1 MVASKS
7 QPNKMDSEPIIDM
20 GPVYQEK
27 KLKIIIYISFF
38 LSFLVTI
45 ISLSF
50 FYWVIEFYI
59 PNQLNSK
66 SSNLEKV
73 IDQIQ
78 NNSKLLGKDIAKIR
92 QQSIDLSNKLANVDI
107 QNNNNTTK
115 IDLDNI
121 NKVIFSLENQ
131 IKLISDKITKIEENK
146 KLSKGNVTSNLI
158 VKNNKSYQSYQSN
171 LKSNNKL
178 KTKEK
183 LLIVELKS
191 IIGNLLKRKDL
202 GLVLNK
208 KDILDETNYLDQIK
222 QFLAGSFKLR
232 QFTEE
237 MSPRSLI
244 TKAEKEMDNGNIQ
257 EAINLLRQLPK
268 SWKSSINEF
277 ILRADQILNKKIL
290 GE

>member
-7 QPNKMDSEPIIDM
+7 QPNKMDSKPIIDM

-27 KLKIIIYISFF
+27 KLKIIIYISLF
-38 LSFLVTI
+38 LSFLVMI
-45 ISLSF
+45 ISISF

-73 IDQIQ
+73 IDEIQ

-92 QQSIDLSNKLANVDI
+92 QNSIDLSNKLANVDI

-115 IDLDNI
+115 IDLDKI

-131 IKLISDKITKIEENK
+131 IELISDKITKIEENK
-146 KLSKGNVTSNLI
+146 KLSKGNVTSNII
-158 VKNNKSYQSYQSN
+158 VKNNKSYQSS

-222 QFLAGSFKLR
+222 QYLAGSFKLR

-268 SWKSSINEF
+268 SWKISINEF

>member
-27 KLKIIIYISFF
+27 KLKIIIYISLF
-38 LSFLVTI
+38 LSFLVMI

-50 FYWVIEFYI
+50 FYWVIKFYI

-92 QQSIDLSNKLANVDI
+92 QKSIDLSNKLANVDI

-158 VKNNKSYQSYQSN
+158 VKNDKSYQSN
-171 LKSNNKL
+171 LKSNDKL

-202 GLVLNK
+202 GLVLNN
-208 KDILDETNYLDQIK
+208 KDILDDTNYLDQIK
-222 QFLAGSFKLR
+222 QYLAGSFKLR

>member
-27 KLKIIIYISFF
+27 KLKIIIYISLF
-38 LSFLVTI
+38 LSFLVMI
-45 ISLSF
+45 ISISF

-73 IDQIQ
+73 IDEIQ

-92 QQSIDLSNKLANVDI
+92 QNSIDLSNKLANLDI

-115 IDLDNI
+115 IDLDKI

-131 IKLISDKITKIEENK
+131 IELISDKITKIEENK
-146 KLSKGNVTSNLI
+146 KLSKGNVTSNII
-158 VKNNKSYQSYQSN
+158 VKNNKSYQSS

-202 GLVLNK
+202 GLVLNQ
-208 KDILDETNYLDQIK
+208 KDILDEKNYLDQIK
-222 QFLAGSFKLR
+222 QYLAGSFKLR

-277 ILRADQILNKKIL
+277 ILRADQILNKTIL

>member
-27 KLKIIIYISFF
+27 KLKIIIYISLF

-92 QQSIDLSNKLANVDI
+92 QKSIDLSNKLANVDI

-121 NKVIFSLENQ
+121 KKVIFSLENQ
-131 IKLISDKITKIEENK
+131 IELISDKITKIEENK

-158 VKNNKSYQSYQSN
+158 VKNNKSYQSN

-222 QFLAGSFKLR
+222 QYLAGSFKLR

>member
-7 QPNKMDSEPIIDM
+7 QPNKMDSKPIIDM

-27 KLKIIIYISFF
+27 KLKIIIYISLF
-38 LSFLVTI
+38 LSFLVMI

-73 IDQIQ
+73 IDEIQ

-92 QQSIDLSNKLANVDI
+92 QKSIDLSNKLANVDI

-115 IDLDNI
+115 IDLDKI
-121 NKVIFSLENQ
+121 NKVIFSLENR

-146 KLSKGNVTSNLI
+146 KLSKGNVTSNII
-158 VKNNKSYQSYQSN
+158 VKNNKSYQSS

-222 QFLAGSFKLR
+222 QYLAGSFKLR

-277 ILRADQILNKKIL
+277 ILRADQILNKTIL

>member
-7 QPNKMDSEPIIDM
+7 QPNKMDSKPIIDM

-27 KLKIIIYISFF
+27 KLKIIIYISLF
-38 LSFLVTI
+38 LSFLVMI
-45 ISLSF
+45 ISISF

-73 IDQIQ
+73 IDEIQ
-78 NNSKLLGKDIAKIR
+78 NNSKLLGKYIAKIR
-92 QQSIDLSNKLANVDI
+92 QKSLDLSNKLANVDI
-107 QNNNNTTK
+107 QNNNSTTK
-115 IDLDNI
+115 IDLDKI

-131 IKLISDKITKIEENK
+131 IELISDKITKIEENK
-146 KLSKGNVTSNLI
+146 KLSKGNVTSNII
-158 VKNNKSYQSYQSN
+158 VKNNKSYQSS

-222 QFLAGSFKLR
+222 QYLAGSFKLR

-277 ILRADQILNKKIL
+277 ILRADQILNKTIL

>member
-27 KLKIIIYISFF
+27 KLKIIIYISLF
-38 LSFLVTI
+38 LSFLVMI

-50 FYWVIEFYI
+50 FYWVIKFYI

-92 QQSIDLSNKLANVDI
+92 QKSIDLSNKLANVDI

-131 IKLISDKITKIEENK
+131 IELISNKITKIEENK

-158 VKNNKSYQSYQSN
+158 VKNNKSYQSN

-178 KTKEK
+178 ETKEK

-202 GLVLNK
+202 GLVLNN
-208 KDILDETNYLDQIK
+208 KDILDDTNYLDQIK
-222 QFLAGSFKLR
+222 QYLAGSFKLR

>member
-27 KLKIIIYISFF
+27 KLKIIIYISLF

-92 QQSIDLSNKLANVDI
+92 QKSIDLSNKLANVDI

-121 NKVIFSLENQ
+121 KKVIFSLENQ
-131 IKLISDKITKIEENK
+131 IELISNKITKIEENK

-158 VKNNKSYQSYQSN
+158 VKNNKSYQSN

-222 QFLAGSFKLR
+222 QYLAGSFKLR

>member
-27 KLKIIIYISFF
+27 KLKIIIYISLF
-38 LSFLVTI
+38 LSFLVMI

-92 QQSIDLSNKLANVDI
+92 QNSIDLSNKLANVDI

-121 NKVIFSLENQ
+121 KKVIFSLENQ
-131 IKLISDKITKIEENK
+131 IELISDKITKIEENK

-158 VKNNKSYQSYQSN
+158 VKNNKLYQSN

-178 KTKEK
+178 ETKEK

-202 GLVLNK
+202 GLVLNN
-208 KDILDETNYLDQIK
+208 KDILDDTNYLDQIK
-222 QFLAGSFKLR
+222 QYLAGSFKLR

>member
-27 KLKIIIYISFF
+27 KLKIIIYISLF

-92 QQSIDLSNKLANVDI
+92 QKSIDLSNKLANVDI

-121 NKVIFSLENQ
+121 NKVILSLENQ
-131 IKLISDKITKIEENK
+131 IELISDKITKIEENK

-158 VKNNKSYQSYQSN
+158 VKNNKSYQSN

-222 QFLAGSFKLR
+222 QYLAGSFKLR

>member
-27 KLKIIIYISFF
+27 KLKIIIYISLF

-92 QQSIDLSNKLANVDI
+92 QKSIDLSNKLANVDI

-121 NKVIFSLENQ
+121 KKVIFSLENQ
-131 IKLISDKITKIEENK
+131 IELISNKITKIEENK

-158 VKNNKSYQSYQSN
+158 VKNNKSYQSN

-178 KTKEK
+178 ETKEK

-222 QFLAGSFKLR
+222 QYLAGSFKLR

-257 EAINLLRQLPK
+257 EAINLLRQLPE

>member
-27 KLKIIIYISFF
+27 KIKIIIYISLF
-38 LSFLVTI
+38 LSFLVAI

-92 QQSIDLSNKLANVDI
+92 QKSIDLSNKLANVDI

-121 NKVIFSLENQ
+121 KKVIFSLENQ
-131 IKLISDKITKIEENK
+131 IELISDKITKIEENK

-158 VKNNKSYQSYQSN
+158 VKNNKSYQSN

-178 KTKEK
+178 ETKEK

-222 QFLAGSFKLR
+222 QYLAGSFKLR

>member
-27 KLKIIIYISFF
+27 KLKIIIYISLF
-38 LSFLVTI
+38 LSFLVMI
-45 ISLSF
+45 ISISF

-73 IDQIQ
+73 IDEIQ

-92 QQSIDLSNKLANVDI
+92 QNSIDLSNKLANLDI

-115 IDLDNI
+115 IDLDKI

-131 IKLISDKITKIEENK
+131 IELISDKITKIEENK
-146 KLSKGNVTSNLI
+146 KLSKGNVTSNII
-158 VKNNKSYQSYQSN
+158 VKNNKSYQSS

-208 KDILDETNYLDQIK
+208 KDILDEKNYLDQIK
-222 QFLAGSFKLR
+222 QYLAGSFKLR
-232 QFTEE
+232 QFAEK

-277 ILRADQILNKKIL
+277 ILRADQILNKTIL

>member
-7 QPNKMDSEPIIDM
+7 QPNKMDSKPIIDM

-27 KLKIIIYISFF
+27 KLKIIIYISLF
-38 LSFLVTI
+38 LSFLVMI
-45 ISLSF
+45 ISISF

-66 SSNLEKV
+66 NSNLEKV
-73 IDQIQ
+73 IDEIQ

-92 QQSIDLSNKLANVDI
+92 QNSIDLSNKLANLDI

-115 IDLDNI
+115 IDLDKI

-131 IKLISDKITKIEENK
+131 IELISDKITKIEENK
-146 KLSKGNVTSNLI
+146 KLSKGNVTSNII
-158 VKNNKSYQSYQSN
+158 VKNNKSYQSS

-222 QFLAGSFKLR
+222 QYLAGSFKLR

-277 ILRADQILNKKIL
+277 ILRADQILNKTIL

>member
-7 QPNKMDSEPIIDM
+7 QPNKMDSKPIIDM

-27 KLKIIIYISFF
+27 KLKIIIYISLF
-38 LSFLVTI
+38 LSFLVMI
-45 ISLSF
+45 ISISF

-73 IDQIQ
+73 IDEIQ

-92 QQSIDLSNKLANVDI
+92 QNSIDLSNKLANLDI

-115 IDLDNI
+115 IDLDKI

-131 IKLISDKITKIEENK
+131 IELISDKITKIEENK
-146 KLSKGNVTSNLI
+146 KLSKGNVTSNII
-158 VKNNKSYQSYQSN
+158 VKNNKTYQSS

-222 QFLAGSFKLR
+222 QYLAGSFKLR

-277 ILRADQILNKKIL
+277 ILRADQILNKTIL

>member
-7 QPNKMDSEPIIDM
+7 QPNKMDSKPIIDM

-27 KLKIIIYISFF
+27 KLKIIIYISLF
-38 LSFLVTI
+38 LSFLVMI
-45 ISLSF
+45 ISISF

-73 IDQIQ
+73 IDEIQ

-92 QQSIDLSNKLANVDI
+92 QNSIDLSNKLANVDI

-115 IDLDNI
+115 IDLDKI

-131 IKLISDKITKIEENK
+131 IELISDKITKIEENK
-146 KLSKGNVTSNLI
+146 KLSKGNVTSNII
-158 VKNNKSYQSYQSN
+158 VKNNKSYQSS

-222 QFLAGSFKLR
+222 QYLAGSFKLR

-277 ILRADQILNKKIL
+277 ILRADQILNKTIL

>member
-27 KLKIIIYISFF
+27 KLKIIIYISLF
-38 LSFLVTI
+38 LSFLVMI

-92 QQSIDLSNKLANVDI
+92 QNSIDLSNKLANVDI

-158 VKNNKSYQSYQSN
+158 VKNNKSYQSN

-178 KTKEK
+178 ETKEK

-202 GLVLNK
+202 GLVLNN
-208 KDILDETNYLDQIK
+208 KDILDDTNYLDQIK
-222 QFLAGSFKLR
+222 QYLAGSFKLR

>member
-27 KLKIIIYISFF
+27 KLKIIIYISLF
-38 LSFLVTI
+38 LSSLVTI

-50 FYWVIEFYI
+50 FYWAIEFYI

-92 QQSIDLSNKLANVDI
+92 QKSIDLSNKLANVDI

-121 NKVIFSLENQ
+121 KKVIFSLENQ
-131 IKLISDKITKIEENK
+131 IELISDKITKIEENK

-158 VKNNKSYQSYQSN
+158 VKNNKSYQSN

-178 KTKEK
+178 ETKEK

-222 QFLAGSFKLR
+222 QYLAGSFKLR

>member
-27 KLKIIIYISFF
+27 KLKIIIYISLF
-38 LSFLVTI
+38 LSFLVMI

-50 FYWVIEFYI
+50 FYWAIEFYI

-73 IDQIQ
+73 IDEIQ

-92 QQSIDLSNKLANVDI
+92 QNSIDLSNKLANVDI

-115 IDLDNI
+115 IDLDKI
-121 NKVIFSLENQ
+121 NKVIFSLENK
-131 IKLISDKITKIEENK
+131 IELISDKITKIEENK
-146 KLSKGNVTSNLI
+146 KLSKGNVTSNII
-158 VKNNKSYQSYQSN
+158 VKNNKSYQSS

-178 KTKEK
+178 ETKEK

-222 QFLAGSFKLR
+222 QYLAGSFKLR

-237 MSPRSLI
+237 ISPRSLI
-244 TKAEKEMDNGNIQ
+244 TKAEKETDNGNIQ

-277 ILRADQILNKKIL
+277 ILRANEILNKKTL
-290 GE
+290 GK

>member
-27 KLKIIIYISFF
+27 KLKIIIYISLF

-121 NKVIFSLENQ
+121 KKVIFSLENQ
-131 IKLISDKITKIEENK
+131 IELISDKITKIEENK

-158 VKNNKSYQSYQSN
+158 VKNNKSYQSN

-202 GLVLNK
+202 GLVLNN
-208 KDILDETNYLDQIK
+208 KDILDDTNYLDQIK
-222 QFLAGSFKLR
+222 QYLAGSFKLR

>member
-27 KLKIIIYISFF
+27 KLKIIIYISLF
-38 LSFLVTI
+38 LSFLVMI

-92 QQSIDLSNKLANVDI
+92 QKSIDLSNKLANVDI

-121 NKVIFSLENQ
+121 KKVSFPW
-131 IKLISDKITKIEENK
+131 KIR
-146 KLSKGNVTSNLI
+146 SN
-158 VKNNKSYQSYQSN
+158 
-171 LKSNNKL
+171 
-178 KTKEK
+178 
-183 LLIVELKS
+183 
-191 IIGNLLKRKDL
+191 
-202 GLVLNK
+202 
-208 KDILDETNYLDQIK
+208 
-222 QFLAGSFKLR
+222 
-232 QFTEE
+232 
-237 MSPRSLI
+237 
-244 TKAEKEMDNGNIQ
+244 
-257 EAINLLRQLPK
+257 
-268 SWKSSINEF
+268 
-277 ILRADQILNKKIL
+277 
-290 GE
+290 

>member
-27 KLKIIIYISFF
+27 KLKIIIYISLF
-38 LSFLVTI
+38 LSFLVMI

-92 QQSIDLSNKLANVDI
+92 QNSIDLSNKLANVDI

-121 NKVIFSLENQ
+121 KKVIFSLENQ
-131 IKLISDKITKIEENK
+131 IELISDKITKIEENK

-158 VKNNKSYQSYQSN
+158 VKNNKSYQSN
-171 LKSNNKL
+171 LKSNDKQ

-222 QFLAGSFKLR
+222 QYLAGSFKLR

>member
-27 KLKIIIYISFF
+27 KLKIIIYISLF

-92 QQSIDLSNKLANVDI
+92 QKSIDLSNKLANVDI

-131 IKLISDKITKIEENK
+131 IELISNKITKIEENK
-146 KLSKGNVTSNLI
+146 KLSKGKVTSNLI
-158 VKNNKSYQSYQSN
+158 VKNNKSYQSN

-222 QFLAGSFKLR
+222 QYLAGSFKLR

>member
-7 QPNKMDSEPIIDM
+7 QPNKMDSKPIIDM

-27 KLKIIIYISFF
+27 KLKIIIYISLF
-38 LSFLVTI
+38 LSFLVMI
-45 ISLSF
+45 ISISF
-50 FYWVIEFYI
+50 FYWVIQFYI

-73 IDQIQ
+73 IDEIQ

-92 QQSIDLSNKLANVDI
+92 HNSIDLSNKLANVDI

-115 IDLDNI
+115 IDLDKI

-131 IKLISDKITKIEENK
+131 IELISDKITKIEENK
-146 KLSKGNVTSNLI
+146 KLSKGNVTSNII
-158 VKNNKSYQSYQSN
+158 VKNNKSYQSS

-222 QFLAGSFKLR
+222 QYLAGSFKLR

-277 ILRADQILNKKIL
+277 ILRADQILNKTIL

>member
-27 KLKIIIYISFF
+27 KLKIIIYISLF

-92 QQSIDLSNKLANVDI
+92 QNSIDLSNKLANVDI

-121 NKVIFSLENQ
+121 KKVIFSLENQ
-131 IKLISDKITKIEENK
+131 IELISDKITKIEENK

-158 VKNNKSYQSYQSN
+158 VKNNKLYQSN

-178 KTKEK
+178 ETKEK

-202 GLVLNK
+202 GLVLNN
-208 KDILDETNYLDQIK
+208 KDILDDTNYLDHIK
-222 QFLAGSFKLR
+222 QYLAGSFKLR

>member
-7 QPNKMDSEPIIDM
+7 QPNKMDSKPIIDM

-27 KLKIIIYISFF
+27 KLKIIIYISLF
-38 LSFLVTI
+38 LSFLVMI
-45 ISLSF
+45 ISISF

-73 IDQIQ
+73 IDEIQ

-92 QQSIDLSNKLANVDI
+92 QNSVDLSNKLANLDI

-115 IDLDNI
+115 IDLDKI

-131 IKLISDKITKIEENK
+131 IELISDKITKIEENK
-146 KLSKGNVTSNLI
+146 KLSKGNVTSNII
-158 VKNNKSYQSYQSN
+158 VKNNKSYQSS

-222 QFLAGSFKLR
+222 QYLAGSFKLR

-277 ILRADQILNKKIL
+277 ILRADQILNKTIL

>member
-27 KLKIIIYISFF
+27 KLKIIIYISLF
-38 LSFLVTI
+38 LSFLVMI
-45 ISLSF
+45 ISISF

-73 IDQIQ
+73 IDEIQ

-92 QQSIDLSNKLANVDI
+92 QNSIDLSNKLANLDI

-115 IDLDNI
+115 IDLDKI

-131 IKLISDKITKIEENK
+131 IELISDKITKIEENK
-146 KLSKGNVTSNLI
+146 KLSKGNVTSNII
-158 VKNNKSYQSYQSN
+158 VKNNKSYQSS

-222 QFLAGSFKLR
+222 QYLAGSFKLR

>member
-7 QPNKMDSEPIIDM
+7 QPNKMDSKPIIDM

-27 KLKIIIYISFF
+27 KLKIIIYISLF
-38 LSFLVTI
+38 LSFLVMI
-45 ISLSF
+45 ISISF

-73 IDQIQ
+73 IDEIQ

-92 QQSIDLSNKLANVDI
+92 QNSIDLSNKLANLDI

-115 IDLDNI
+115 IDLDKI

-131 IKLISDKITKIEENK
+131 IELISDKITKIEENK
-146 KLSKGNVTSNLI
+146 KLFKGNVTSNII
-158 VKNNKSYQSYQSN
+158 VKNKKSYQSS

-178 KTKEK
+178 ETKEK

-222 QFLAGSFKLR
+222 QYLAGSFKLR

-277 ILRADQILNKKIL
+277 ILRADQILNKTIL

>member
-7 QPNKMDSEPIIDM
+7 QPNKMDSKPIIDM

-27 KLKIIIYISFF
+27 KLKIIIYISLF
-38 LSFLVTI
+38 LSFLVMI
-45 ISLSF
+45 ISISF
-50 FYWVIEFYI
+50 FYWAIEFYI

-66 SSNLEKV
+66 SSNLEKI
-73 IDQIQ
+73 IDEIQ

-92 QQSIDLSNKLANVDI
+92 QKSIDLSNKLVNVDI
-107 QNNNNTTK
+107 QNNNNSTK
-115 IDLDNI
+115 IDLDKI

-131 IKLISDKITKIEENK
+131 IELISDKITKIEENK
-146 KLSKGNVTSNLI
+146 KLSKGNVTSNII
-158 VKNNKSYQSYQSN
+158 VKNNKSYQSS

-222 QFLAGSFKLR
+222 QYLAGSFKLR

-277 ILRADQILNKKIL
+277 ILRADQILNKTIL

>member
-7 QPNKMDSEPIIDM
+7 QPNKMDGEPIIDM

-27 KLKIIIYISFF
+27 KLKIIIYISLF
-38 LSFLVTI
+38 LSFLVMI

-92 QQSIDLSNKLANVDI
+92 QNSIDLSNKLANVDI

-121 NKVIFSLENQ
+121 KKVIFSLENQ
-131 IKLISDKITKIEENK
+131 IELISNKITKIEENK

-158 VKNNKSYQSYQSN
+158 VKNNKSYQSN

-202 GLVLNK
+202 GLVLNN
-208 KDILDETNYLDQIK
+208 KDILDDTNYLHHIK
-222 QFLAGSFKLR
+222 QYLAGSFKLR

>member
-1 MVASKS
+1 MVASNS

-27 KLKIIIYISFF
+27 KLKIIIYISLF
-38 LSFLVTI
+38 LSFLVMI

-92 QQSIDLSNKLANVDI
+92 QKSIDLSNKLANVDI

-121 NKVIFSLENQ
+121 KKVIFSLENQ
-131 IKLISDKITKIEENK
+131 IELISDKITKIEENK

-158 VKNNKSYQSYQSN
+158 VKNNKSYQSN

-202 GLVLNK
+202 GLVLNN
-208 KDILDETNYLDQIK
+208 KDILDDTNYLDQIK
-222 QFLAGSFKLR
+222 QYLAGSFKLR

>member
-27 KLKIIIYISFF
+27 KLKIIIYISLF

-92 QQSIDLSNKLANVDI
+92 QKSIDLSNKLANVDI

-131 IKLISDKITKIEENK
+131 IELISNKITKIEENK

-158 VKNNKSYQSYQSN
+158 VKNNKSYQSN

-183 LLIVELKS
+183 LLIVELES
-191 IIGNLLKRKDL
+191 IIENLLKRKDL

-222 QFLAGSFKLR
+222 QYLAGSFKLR

>member
-7 QPNKMDSEPIIDM
+7 QPNKMDSKPIIDM

-27 KLKIIIYISFF
+27 KLKIIIYISLF
-38 LSFLVTI
+38 LSFLVMI
-45 ISLSF
+45 ISISF

-73 IDQIQ
+73 IDEIQ
-78 NNSKLLGKDIAKIR
+78 NNSKLLGKDIAEIR
-92 QQSIDLSNKLANVDI
+92 QKSIDLSNKLTNVDI

-115 IDLDNI
+115 IDLDKI

-131 IKLISDKITKIEENK
+131 IELISDKITKIEENK
-146 KLSKGNVTSNLI
+146 KLSKGNVTSNII
-158 VKNNKSYQSYQSN
+158 VKNNKTYQSS

-222 QFLAGSFKLR
+222 QYLAGSFKLR

>member
-27 KLKIIIYISFF
+27 KLKIIIYISLF

-50 FYWVIEFYI
+50 FYWAIEFYI

-92 QQSIDLSNKLANVDI
+92 QNSIDLSNKLANVDI

-121 NKVIFSLENQ
+121 KKVIFSLENQ
-131 IKLISDKITKIEENK
+131 IELISDKITKIEENK

-158 VKNNKSYQSYQSN
+158 VKNNKSYQSN

-178 KTKEK
+178 ETKEK

-202 GLVLNK
+202 GLVLNN
-208 KDILDETNYLDQIK
+208 KDILDDTNYLDQIK
-222 QFLAGSFKLR
+222 QYLAGSFKLR

>member
-27 KLKIIIYISFF
+27 KLKIIIYISLF

-121 NKVIFSLENQ
+121 KKVIFSLENQ
-131 IKLISDKITKIEENK
+131 IELISDKITKIEENK

-158 VKNNKSYQSYQSN
+158 VKNNKSYQSN
-171 LKSNNKL
+171 LKSNDKL

-202 GLVLNK
+202 GLVLNN
-208 KDILDETNYLDQIK
+208 KDILDDTNYLDHIK
-222 QFLAGSFKLR
+222 QYLAGSFKLR

>member
-7 QPNKMDSEPIIDM
+7 QPNKIDSEPIIDM

-27 KLKIIIYISFF
+27 KLKIIIYISLF
-38 LSFLVTI
+38 LSFLVMI
-45 ISLSF
+45 ISISF

-73 IDQIQ
+73 IDEIQ

-92 QQSIDLSNKLANVDI
+92 QNSIDLSNKLANLDI

-115 IDLDNI
+115 IDLDKI

-131 IKLISDKITKIEENK
+131 IELISDKITKIEENK
-146 KLSKGNVTSNLI
+146 KLSKGNVTSNII
-158 VKNNKSYQSYQSN
+158 VKNNKSYQSS

-222 QFLAGSFKLR
+222 QYLAGSFKLR

-277 ILRADQILNKKIL
+277 ILRADQILNKTIL